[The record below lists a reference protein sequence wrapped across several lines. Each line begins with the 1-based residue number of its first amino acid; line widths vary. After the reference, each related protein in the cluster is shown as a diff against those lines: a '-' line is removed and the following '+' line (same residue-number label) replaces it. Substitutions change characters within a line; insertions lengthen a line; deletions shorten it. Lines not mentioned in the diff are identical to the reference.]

1 MRFFIDHSQPEESID
16 SRWTEL
22 SYDGLPDSH
31 VLEIPMHWHKVR
43 LPNSQ
48 LGIISESG
56 VFCGCS
62 YFILFLA

>member
-1 MRFFIDHSQPEESID
+1 MRFFIDHNQPEDSID

-48 LGIISESG
+48 LEIISESG
-56 VFCGCS
+56 VFADAPT
-62 YFILFLA
+62 LFFF